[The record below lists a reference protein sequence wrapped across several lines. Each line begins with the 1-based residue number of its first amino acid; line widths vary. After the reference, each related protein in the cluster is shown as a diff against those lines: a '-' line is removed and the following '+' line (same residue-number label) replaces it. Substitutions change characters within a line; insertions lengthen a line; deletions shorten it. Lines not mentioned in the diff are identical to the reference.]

1 MFKLKKHETRCM
13 DEKFFE
19 LKIIEKCTF
28 LHDFNKNYIFA
39 SSYGFL
45 QVEEYINR
53 CPTATVSDGNA
64 YAWCDDVW
72 MTYDNEETVA
82 GKVSVSSPGVNENL

>member
-1 MFKLKKHETRCM
+1 M
-13 DEKFFE
+13 DENFRNQKKKLFE

-28 LHDFNKNYIFA
+28 LHDFNENRIFA
-39 SSYGFL
+39 SSNGFL
-45 QVEEYINR
+45 QVEEYMQQ
-53 CPTATVSDGNA
+53 CSTATVLDGNA

-82 GKVSVSSPGVNENL
+82 GKVSVTFHHLGLMKTFR